1 MKKNIS
7 ILCAGAAAVCAYGQD
22 DGRVTTQFNTAG
34 SCFENGEW
42 FQTDKWTNGTPDA
55 EKHVI
60 FAGDWARIL
69 GSTPFEAYSIKTL
82 KNINTASLTQE
93 QEQAAKDGTLDPS
106 TYVGITYKIGMGG
119 VIGAMYTDEGYSGG
133 AYMSFGSVGQRF
145 GAEQVMIA
153 GDITFNDMQRCI
165 FGWNPGRTYSETY
178 WALDVGGIVNM
189 NGREGR
195 NTPLFIVNKSGN
207 ESTQSKYTAS
217 PFIRINGLQGKGFV
231 SHNDPGAVSSTIF
244 FQAQEGKT
252 FQGGDWTGMMSKF
265 WVSTA
270 SEMNLVMD
278 GGANGGRQYL
288 RMSTGFETNHA
299 AFDTLTLEVR
309 SGHMGIYN
317 TTNSTFTNITLNG
330 GILEV
335 AYAKAGMH
343 NPSEDEMGQINV
355 GSLEIAKDSQ
365 IWFDVSDNPNDSEHY
380 ENDMVYADSVSGSGK
395 LTLVVELDA
404 DYFTDGQDINESLQL
419 FSITNE
425 NSYDWALAVIKV
437 MYNGADISDN
447 LSKLVRFDGTAA
459 GGSVWVDISGV
470 VPEPAAVAVVIGVF
484 ALAFAA
490 FRRRK

>member
-7 ILCAGAAAVCAYGQD
+7 ILCVAAAAACTYGED
-22 DGRVTTQFNTAG
+22 DGRVTTQFNGAG

-42 FQTDKWTNGTPDA
+42 MQVDNWTNGTPDA

-60 FAGDWARIL
+60 FNGDWARIM
-69 GSTPFEAYSIKTL
+69 GGTAFEAYSIKTL
-82 KNINTASLTQE
+82 RNINTASLTQE
-93 QEQAAKDGTLDPS
+93 QEKAAKDGTLDPS

-119 VIGAMYTDEGYSGG
+119 VIGAMHTDEGYNGG

-189 NGREGR
+189 NGREDR

-217 PFIRINGLQGKGFV
+217 PFIRINGLQGKGYV

-244 FQAQEGKT
+244 FQAQDGKT

-265 WVSTA
+265 WISTA
-270 SEMNLVMD
+270 SEMHLVMD

-288 RMSTGFETNHA
+288 RMSTGFEENHSK
-299 AFDTLTLEVR
+299 FDNLTLEVR

-317 TTNSTFTNITLNG
+317 GSDSVFNNITLNG

-335 AYAKAGMH
+335 AYAKSGTH
-343 NPSEDEMGQINV
+343 DPNQDEMGQINV
-355 GSLEIAKDSQ
+355 ANLEIAKDSQ
-365 IWFDVSDNPNDSEHY
+365 MWFDVSLRPDAEEEY
-380 ENDMVYADSVSGSGK
+380 EIDTVNAENVSGDGI

-404 DYFTDGQDINESLQL
+404 NYFTDGQDINESLQL

-425 NSYDWALAVIKV
+425 NSYDWALALIKV
-437 MYNGADISDN
+437 MYNGSDVSDS
-447 LSKLVRFDGTAA
+447 LSPIVRFDGAGA

-470 VPEPAAVAVVIGVF
+470 VPEPAEFAAMFGAF

-490 FRRRK
+490 WRRKK

>member
-7 ILCAGAAAVCAYGQD
+7 ILCAAAAAVCAYGQD
-22 DGRVTTQFNTAG
+22 DGRVTTQFNGAG

-42 FQTDKWTNGTPDA
+42 FQTDRWTNGTPDA

-60 FAGDWARIL
+60 FNGDWARIR
-69 GSTPFEAYSIKTL
+69 GGTAFEAYSIKTL

-165 FGWNPGRTYSETY
+165 FGWNPGRTYSEAY

-217 PFIRINGLQGKGFV
+217 PFIRINGLEGKGYV
-231 SHNDPGAVSSTIF
+231 SHNDPGAVASTIY
-244 FQAQEGKT
+244 FQAQDGKT

-265 WVSTA
+265 YVGTA
-270 SEMNLVMD
+270 AEMNLVMD

-288 RMSTGFETNHA
+288 RMSSGFETNHA

-330 GILEV
+330 GTLEV
-335 AYAKAGMH
+335 AYAKAGVH
-343 NPSEDEMGQINV
+343 DPLESTMGEINA

-365 IWFDVSDNPNDSEHY
+365 IWFDVSGAPGGGY
-380 ENDMVYADSVSGSGK
+380 ENDIMYVGDVSGSGK
-395 LTLVVELDA
+395 LTIVVELDA
-404 DYFTDGQDINESLQL
+404 NYFAQDQQIDESFRL
-419 FSITNE
+419 FMIDSA
-425 NSYDWALAVIKV
+425 NSYDWALALVKV

-447 LSKLVRFDGTAA
+447 LSKLVRYDGTGT

-470 VPEPAAVAVVIGVF
+470 VPEPAAMAVVIGVF

-490 FRRRK
+490 YRRKK